1 MSRTPE
7 QFKKELRE
15 AWHKGAEPK
24 SAKEQAELL
33 GSAWLDF
40 TNSVRRALGLKP
52 RRSSDG

>member
-7 QFKKELRE
+7 QLKKELRE

-24 SAKEQAELL
+24 SAKEQAELI
-33 GSAWLDF
+33 GSAWRDF
-40 TNSVRRALGLKP
+40 TNSVRRAFGRKH